1 MLIDGK
7 EFDEYLENL
16 KKELVEAGHRVSS
29 QEEQISIA
37 KANLIELKANRDK
50 VLGAAQVVQGIKDKY
65 DKEQESEQ
73 EVEVQSRQQKR
84 ATERKANKDSE

>member
-16 KKELVEAGHRVSS
+16 KKELVEASRRVSS

-37 KANLIELKANRDK
+37 KANLIELKTNRDK
-50 VLGAAQVVQGIKDKY
+50 VLGATQVVQGIKDKY
-65 DKEQESEQ
+65 DKELINISF
-73 EVEVQSRQQKR
+73 VK
-84 ATERKANKDSE
+84 